1 MQRILLYS
9 AIFTLAAWSAEAA
22 EVHLKFE
29 AACSGAI
36 VRLKD
41 VADVTSSDENE
52 AAALAELQLFPVP
65 SAGKVRNVRRGEIR
79 ELLALSD
86 VNLKAVTL
94 SGAEKLIVRRA
105 EAQPSVLP
113 PTTAAVVPTA
123 YITPSTKIPR
133 AGESA
138 GVELVPAVIRALEKG
153 TVLRAGDLE
162 LRPTAIPKESG
173 LAPLKIE
180 DLVGKEL
187 LRPLPAGQPIFK
199 EFVQAPRLVRRNDKV
214 RIRAVAAGVVV
225 STDGKA
231 LDEGGQGD
239 NVLVE
244 DGATKE
250 KLMTR
255 VAGYRVVEIL
265 GTSVKKVR

>member
-1 MQRILLYS
+1 MQRILVYS
-9 AIFTLAAWSAEAA
+9 MFFMLAAWSADAA
-22 EVHLKFE
+22 EVRLKSE
-29 AACSGAI
+29 AVCSGAI

-41 VADVTSSDENE
+41 VADITSTDENE

-79 ELLALSD
+79 ELLVLSD
-86 VNLKAVTL
+86 VNLKGVTL
-94 SGAEKLIVRRA
+94 NGAEKLMVTRA
-105 EAQPSVLP
+105 ESLASAKFPAP
-113 PTTAAVVPTA
+113 AAVVPTA
-123 YITPSTKIPR
+123 FITPATKTPR

-138 GVELVPAVIRALEKG
+138 GVELVPVALRALEKG
-153 TVLRAGDLE
+153 SLLRAADLE
-162 LRPTAIPKESG
+162 LRPVAIPKESSS
-173 LAPLKIE
+173 APLKIE
-180 DLVGKEL
+180 DLAGKEL
-187 LRPLPAGQPIFK
+187 LRALPAGQPLSK
-199 EFVQAPRLVRRNDKV
+199 ELIQAPRIVRRNDKV

-231 LDEGGQGD
+231 LDDGGQGD

-255 VAGYRVVEIL
+255 VTGYRVVEVL
-265 GTSVKKVR
+265 GTGVKNVR

>member
-1 MQRILLYS
+1 MQRILFYS
-9 AIFTLAAWSAEAA
+9 TLFTLAAWSADAA
-22 EVHLKFE
+22 EVRLKSE

-41 VADVTSSDENE
+41 VAEIVSTDENE
-52 AAALAELQLFPVP
+52 SAALAELQLFPVP
-65 SAGKVRNVRRGEIR
+65 SVGKVRNVRRGEIR

-105 EAQPSVLP
+105 EAQPSVIP
-113 PTTAAVVPTA
+113 PAIAAVIPTA

-133 AGESA
+133 AGETA
-138 GVELVPAVIRALEKG
+138 GVELVPVALRALDKG
-153 TVLRAGDLE
+153 TILRAGDLE
-162 LRPTAIPKESG
+162 LRPAAIAKESG
-173 LAPLKIE
+173 VALLKIE

-187 LRPLPAGQPIFK
+187 LRPLPAGQPVFK
-199 EFVQAPRLVRRNDKV
+199 EIVQAPRLVRRNDKV

>member
-1 MQRILLYS
+1 MNRIFLYS
-9 AIFTLAAWSAEAA
+9 TLLTFAAWSAEAA
-22 EVHLKFE
+22 EVRLKPE
-29 AACSGAI
+29 AVCSGAI

-41 VADVTSSDENE
+41 VAEVLSANENE

-65 SAGKVRNVRRGEIR
+65 SAGKTRNVRRGEIR

-86 VNLKAVTL
+86 VNLTAVTL
-94 SGAEKLIVRRA
+94 SGAEKLVVRRA
-105 EAQPSVLP
+105 EAHPSVLSP
-113 PTTAAVVPTA
+113 VTAAVVPTA
-123 YITPSTKIPR
+123 FVTPATKIPR

-138 GVELVPAVIRALEKG
+138 GVELVPVAVRPLERGAL
-153 TVLRAGDLE
+153 LRATDLE
-162 LRPTAIPKESG
+162 LRPAAIQKDSG
-173 LAPLKIE
+173 VAPLKIE

-187 LRPLPAGQPIFK
+187 LRSLPAGQPVFK
-199 EFVQAPRLVRRNDKV
+199 DLVQAPRLVRRNDKV
-214 RIRAVAAGVVV
+214 RIKAVAAGVVV

-231 LDEGGQGD
+231 LDDGGQGD

>member
-1 MQRILLYS
+1 MQRIFLYS
-9 AIFTLAAWSAEAA
+9 ALFTLAAWSAEAA
-22 EVHLKFE
+22 EVRLKAE

-41 VADVTSSDENE
+41 VADVTSTSENE

-94 SGAEKLIVRRA
+94 SGAEKLIIRRA
-105 EAQPSVLP
+105 EAQPSVVP
-113 PTTAAVVPTA
+113 AATAAVVPTA
-123 YITPSTKIPR
+123 YTTPSTKIPR
-133 AGESA
+133 VIETA
-138 GVELVPAVIRALEKG
+138 GVDLVPVTVRPLEKG
-153 TVLRAGDLE
+153 AVLRAGDLE
-162 LRPTAIPKESG
+162 LRPSAIPKESG
-173 LAPLKIE
+173 FTAPKIE
-180 DLVGKEL
+180 DLLGKEL
-187 LRPLPAGQPIFK
+187 LRQVPAGQPIFK
-199 EFVQAPRLVRRNDKV
+199 DVVQAPRVVRRNDKV

-231 LDEGGQGD
+231 LDEGGEGD

-250 KLMTR
+250 KLMAR
-255 VAGYRVVEIL
+255 VTGYRVVELL
-265 GTSVKKVR
+265 GTGVKRLR

>member
-1 MQRILLYS
+1 VR
-9 AIFTLAAWSAEAA
+9 
-22 EVHLKFE
+22 LKSE

-41 VADVTSSDENE
+41 VADVTSSDEKE

-86 VNLKAVTL
+86 VNLKGVTL

-105 EAQPSVLP
+105 EAQPISPV
-113 PTTAAVVPTA
+113 TAAVVPTA
-123 YITPSTKIPR
+123 YIMPSTKIPR
-133 AGESA
+133 ASETA
-138 GVELVPAVIRALEKG
+138 GVELVPVALRPLEKG
-153 TVLRAGDLE
+153 TVLRAADLE
-162 LRPTAIPKESG
+162 LRPAAIPKESG
-173 LAPLKIE
+173 LTPLKIE

-187 LRPLPAGQPIFK
+187 LRPLPAGQPLFK
-199 EFVQAPRLVRRNDKV
+199 DVVQAPRVVRRNDKV

-231 LDEGGQGD
+231 LEEGGEGD

-255 VAGYRVVEIL
+255 VTGYRVVEVL
-265 GTSVKKVR
+265 GTGVKKVR